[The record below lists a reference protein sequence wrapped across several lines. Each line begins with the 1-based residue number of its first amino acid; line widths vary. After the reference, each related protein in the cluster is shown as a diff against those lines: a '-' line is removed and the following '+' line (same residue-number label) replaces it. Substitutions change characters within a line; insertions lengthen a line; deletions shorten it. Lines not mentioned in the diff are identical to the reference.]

1 MERVGDFLQEAKS
14 RALQGLVM
22 LLGGLVYAGMLLWT
36 GVHNYNLLTQGVPDG
51 MLLWAVIGVIALEL
65 NAVALPLALHNWTFA
80 AAHRLAALLF
90 YALDLALLFLNVALD
105 YGLVVGTGIAYN
117 WLTLYRQFMVPAT
130 PIYAGLV
137 WGVLWMLDPEARR
150 KTTVEELRASTQE
163 VLARRLAEAA
173 KSADVEQMVQD
184 AARRLVQDVV
194 GQSLGRYLALPA
206 EHRPGKAMP
215 FPVAGDANAK
225 EEGRV
230 WPVPQGEMVE
240 VANNDNNHHPQF
252 TTNGQDYTGLDVEG
266 DA

>member
-14 RALQGLVM
+14 RALRGLVM
-22 LLGGLVYAGMLLWT
+22 LLGVLVYAGMLLWT

-80 AAHRLAALLF
+80 ATHRLAAALF
-90 YALDLALLFLNVALD
+90 YVLDLALLFLNVALD
-105 YGLVVGTGIAYN
+105 YGLVAGTGVAYN
-117 WLTLYRQFMVPAT
+117 WLALYRQFMVPAT
-130 PIYAGLV
+130 PIYAGIV

-194 GQSLGRYLALPA
+194 GQSLGRYLALPV
-206 EHRPGKAMP
+206 EHRPDKAQP
-215 FPVAGDANAK
+215 FLVTGEASAK
-225 EEGRV
+225 KEGRATPIAA
-230 WPVPQGEMVE
+230 PVPQE
-240 VANNDNNHHPQF
+240 VRHGDNNHHPHLNF
-252 TTNGQDYTGLDVEG
+252 TTGSDFTGLEVEG
-266 DA
+266 Q